1 MIPLGKPLEQILGIV
16 ALLLL
21 ALGCALTLWPFLS
34 ALLWAAAICFS
45 TWPVYRWCE
54 RSLGGHRGLAATMM
68 TLLVAFVLVAPFA
81 AIVAAVADSIVSF
94 LGTAA
99 RGLEQGPPP
108 PPRWV
113 AGLPLVG
120 ESLVFYWESL
130 INNAPTFITELKKL
144 IGPAADLAVVSGAV
158 VGKGLFQLGLSV
170 LISFFFYLHGRQM
183 AAHVREV
190 AERFAG
196 PRARRLVEVVGVTV
210 KGVLYGMIGTALAQA
225 FVAAIGFWIAGMAQP
240 LLLGFL
246 TFVLSFVSAG
256 ALVWSLVAL
265 WLFVQGDVWWGV
277 FIVAWGLLII
287 SSIDNFL
294 RPYILGKTSELP
306 MVLGF
311 FGFIG
316 GILAFGFVGLF
327 LGPTLLAVGYSLFLE
342 WRAAEVEE
350 RRHPTNP
357 PPIHPKGADGRQS
370 NRSSTNGDERT
381 GSFIDRGLQ
390 D

>member
-1 MIPLGKPLEQILGIV
+1 MIPLGKPLEQILGTV

-34 ALLWAAAICFS
+34 AMLWAAAICFS

-54 RSLGGHRGLAATMM
+54 RSLGGHRSLAAVMM

-108 PPRWV
+108 PPHWV

-130 INNAPTFITELKKL
+130 INNAPAFITELKKL
-144 IGPAADLAVVSGAV
+144 IGPAADLAVISGAV

-196 PRARRLVEVVGVTV
+196 PRARRLVEVVGGTV

-225 FVAAIGFWIAGMAQP
+225 FVAAIGFWIAGVSQP

-256 ALVWSLVAL
+256 VLVWGLVAL
-265 WLFVQGDVWWGV
+265 WLLVQGDVWWGI
-277 FIVAWGLLII
+277 FIVAWGLLLV

-342 WRAAEVEE
+342 WRAAEIEE

-357 PPIHPKGADGRQS
+357 PPIRPMGADVRQS
-370 NRSSTNGDERT
+370 DRSSTDGDERT
-381 GSFIDRGLQ
+381 GSFIDRRLQ

>member
-1 MIPLGKPLEQILGIV
+1 MISLGKPLEQVLGIG

-21 ALGCALTLWPFLS
+21 AVGCALTLWPFLS

-45 TWPVYRWCE
+45 TWPVYSWCE
-54 RSLGGHRGLAATMM
+54 RSLGGRRGLAAALM
-68 TLLVAFVLVAPFA
+68 TLLVALVLVAPFA
-81 AIVAAVADSIVSF
+81 AIVATLADSIVDF
-94 LGTAA
+94 LTTAA
-99 RGLEQGPPP
+99 SVLEQGPPT

-120 ESLVFYWESL
+120 ESLAFYWESL
-130 INNAPTFITELKKL
+130 VHNVPAFIIELKKL
-144 IGPAADLAVVSGAV
+144 IGPAADLAVASGAAL
-158 VGKGLFQLGLSV
+158 GGGLLELGLSV
-170 LISFFFYLHGRQM
+170 FISFFFYRHGRQM
-183 AAHVREV
+183 AAYVREI

-196 PRARRLVEVVGVTV
+196 PRARRLVKIVGATV
-210 KGVLYGMIGTALAQA
+210 KGVIYGLIGTALAQA
-225 FVAAIGFWIAGMAQP
+225 FVAAIGFWIAGVPQA
-240 LLLGFL
+240 LFLGFL

-256 ALVWSLVAL
+256 ALVWGLVAL
-265 WLFVQGDVWWGV
+265 WLLAQGNVWWGLFV
-277 FIVAWGLLII
+277 VAWGFLLV

-294 RPYILGKTSELP
+294 RPYLLGKTSDLP

-327 LGPTLLAVGYSLFLE
+327 LGPTLLAVGYNLFLE

-350 RRHPTNP
+350 RRHPTQT
-357 PPIHPKGADGRQS
+357 PPICPMGADVGQV
-370 NRSSTNGDERT
+370 NRSSAEGERRAQP
-381 GSFIDRGLQ
+381 IVDRGLQ